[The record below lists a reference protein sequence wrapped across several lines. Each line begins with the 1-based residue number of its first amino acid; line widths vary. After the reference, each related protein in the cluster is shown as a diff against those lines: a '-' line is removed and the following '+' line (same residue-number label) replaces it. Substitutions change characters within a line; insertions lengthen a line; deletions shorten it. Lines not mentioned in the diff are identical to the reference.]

1 MPGCLRARFTKSSAG
16 KSGAWAGRRIR
27 YGGRDS
33 RLGCPL
39 FSLVSQVVLTPLVRD
54 LGYSVGFLIVVLI
67 VQQGVKFTAM
77 PSWPNSTRDDEVWSM
92 VAFLRLLPKMDAKTY
107 LAMTAFAEAP
117 ETTPTIPTGD
127 NVKLRPSDT
136 ERAAPPQDEFLYAA
150 PAVGFGDRILRTHPI
165 ALCAGCHG
173 KEGDGSGTILDAICA
188 RRSMPIRLA
197 PERAALRPV
206 A

>member
-1 MPGCLRARFTKSSAG
+1 
-16 KSGAWAGRRIR
+16 
-27 YGGRDS
+27 
-33 RLGCPL
+33 
-39 FSLVSQVVLTPLVRD
+39 
-54 LGYSVGFLIVVLI
+54 
-67 VQQGVKFTAM
+67 
-77 PSWPNSTRDDEVWSM
+77 
-92 VAFLRLLPKMDAKTY
+92 MDAKTY

-150 PAVGFGDRILRTHPI
+150 LAVGFSDRILRTHPI

-173 KEGDGSGTILDAICA
+173 KEGDGSGTVGEAPNLTILDAICA